1 MDDTLLKLDDPIAVS
16 ERVTEVVAS
25 YFHTPGEA
33 GRRLFHAVL
42 RAGHIRAA
50 PDYRVERRSYPGHD
64 LLLCL
69 AGSGTVRHGNRSFA
83 VSAGQLGWIDCKR
96 PHAHWPTAA
105 DPWELLWM
113 RVDSPQ
119 MNRLAAALDVGGDP
133 VFTLRCFTDA
143 VSIYHQV
150 FRLLRDRSLTLDA
163 TLHAAVSALIAL
175 LFEARQGGPGPG
187 RRESRDAPTTPRLR
201 AVLARMRADYR
212 RAWSVKDLAELAGV
226 SVPHFFRCFARATGS
241 SPMDW
246 LRRERIN
253 HAKRL
258 LTETRDRI
266 RDIAERVGYNDA
278 FYFSRDFRKLVGMSP
293 RHYRDR
299 ERALRED
306 PS

>member
-1 MDDTLLKLDDPIAVS
+1 MDDTLLKLDDHISVA
-16 ERVTEVVAS
+16 ERLTHVIAS

-33 GRRLFHAVL
+33 DRRLFHAVV

-50 PDYRVERRSYPGHD
+50 PDYRVDRRSYPGHD
-64 LLLCL
+64 LLFCL
-69 AGSGTVRHGNRSFA
+69 AGSGTLRSGNRSFA

-96 PHAHWPTAA
+96 PHAHWPDPA

-119 MNRLAAALDVGGDP
+119 MNRLADALNIESDP
-133 VFTLRCFTDA
+133 VFTLRRFTDA
-143 VSIYHQV
+143 ASIYDQV
-150 FRLLRDRSLTLDA
+150 FMLLRDRSLTLDA
-163 TLHAAVSALIAL
+163 ALHAAVSALIAL
-175 LFEARQGGPGPG
+175 LFEARQGAPPLT
-187 RRESRDAPTTPRLR
+187 RRQSRDAPIAPELG
-201 AVLARMRADYR
+201 AVLARMRVDYR

-226 SVPHFFRCFARATGS
+226 SVPHFFRCFARVTGS
-241 SPMDW
+241 SPIDW

-253 HAKRL
+253 HAKRQ

-293 RHYRDR
+293 RQYRDR
-299 ERALRED
+299 ERALREAA
-306 PS
+306 S